1 MSNSWS
7 KLNLNKKIIN
17 ITSDISNDNINDEEN
32 FLKEFSKDFYQNI
45 INMNDLNTFE
55 ETLNEWMKNIDK
67 DTETILE
74 LMKNHKENELWFSS
88 IIGYFY
94 QNGISCD
101 IDKNMAFDLYSLA
114 INNIKSKNL
123 NLLEENGN
131 EFIILQNI
139 NINIGKYLLT
149 W

>member
-1 MSNSWS
+1 
-7 KLNLNKKIIN
+7 
-17 ITSDISNDNINDEEN
+17 
-32 FLKEFSKDFYQNI
+32 
-45 INMNDLNTFE
+45 MNDLNTFE

-123 NLLEENGN
+123 NLLEENDN